1 MIFSMSVR
9 RGVVVVFILIGL
21 AMMASFGAVMMLA
34 MLGGGAPPPVAQNSA
49 LYLPLRAPFGEIEAA
64 DVFSLVSRHPTL
76 PATIEAIRKAKRD
89 SRVKTLVITPFA
101 SGALWAQLQEVRA
114 ALEDFRQS
122 GKSITAYLESGGAQE
137 YYLASAADRIVL
149 MPAGQLDLTGLATY
163 ELFFRGALDKLGV
176 VPDLLHIGDYKT
188 AANTFTERSFTKAHL
203 EMSRSLNRDWYDE
216 LVKTIAAAR
225 KKSVEEVRKI
235 IDDGPFLPDAALRA
249 GLIDQVAYED
259 QLDDQAPV
267 QGTRRLD
274 ANQYA
279 SAYVAGAPMTSG
291 AKIAV
296 LYAVGAIASGQST
309 LEGSG
314 GIVGSETFIEWLRKV
329 RVDSTVRAIVVRI
342 DSPGGSAIAS
352 EAIWRELML
361 TRDMK
366 PLIVSMGD
374 VAASGGYY
382 IAVPAHTIVAQA
394 GTLTGSIGVVT
405 GKFALGG
412 ALDKLGI
419 GTGAVTDGRHADIY
433 SPFRPFSSEER
444 AKVEEQMQATYELF
458 LSRVAEGRKTTK
470 EKIDA
475 VAQGRV
481 WTGRQALERGL
492 VDELGGLDRA
502 IRLAKE
508 RAKLDVSKDV
518 ELLVYP
524 QKPSIFDIFAHSFGG
539 TSAARITA
547 TSQLAGQWQQA
558 RAIESMAALLSRF
571 RRGEALMLMPNVF
584 VK

>member
-1 MIFSMSVR
+1 LSVR
-9 RGVVVVFILIGL
+9 RGVIVVFVLLGL
-21 AMMASFGAVMMLA
+21 AVMMS
-34 MLGGGAPPPVAQNSA
+34 LGGLLMLSLMAGAPPSVPQNAA
-49 LYLPLRAPFGEIEAA
+49 LYLPLQAPFGEIEAA
-64 DVFSLVSRHPTL
+64 DVFSLVSRRPTL
-76 PATIEAIRKAKRD
+76 AQTIEAIRKAKRD
-89 SRVKTLVITPFA
+89 SHIKTLVITPSA

-114 ALEDFRQS
+114 ALEDFKQS
-122 GKSITAYLESGGAQE
+122 GKSITAYLEFGGAQE
-137 YYLASAADRIVL
+137 YYIASVADRVVL

-203 EMSRSLNRDWYDE
+203 EMSRSLNRDWFDN
-216 LVKTIAAAR
+216 LVSAIAASR

-235 IDDGPFLPDAALRA
+235 IDSGPFLPEAALHA
-249 GLIDQVAYED
+249 GLVDKIAYED
-259 QLDDQAPV
+259 QLDDEGPV
-267 QGTRRLD
+267 QGTRKLD
-274 ANQYA
+274 ADTYA
-279 SAYVAGAPMTSG
+279 QVFVAGDATTVGS
-291 AKIAV
+291 KIAL
-296 LYAVGAIASGQST
+296 LYAVGTIASGKSA
-309 LEGSG
+309 LDGSG
-314 GIVGSETFIEWLRKV
+314 GVVGSETFVEWLRKV
-329 RVDSTVRAIVVRI
+329 RVDSTVRAIVIRI

-352 EAIWRELML
+352 EVIWRELML

-382 IAVPAHTIVAQA
+382 IAVPAHAIVAQP

-412 ALDKLGI
+412 TMDKIGV
-419 GTGAVTDGRHADIY
+419 GTGVVSDGRYADIY
-433 SPFRPFSSEER
+433 SPFRPFSPDER
-444 AKVEEQMQATYELF
+444 GRVEEQLQATYELF

-518 ELLVYP
+518 ELLIYP
-524 QKPSIFDIFAHSFGG
+524 QKPSIYDIFAHSFGG
-539 TSAARITA
+539 VTEGRLST
-547 TSQLAGQWQQA
+547 AGQVTGQLSQA
-558 RAIESMAALLSRF
+558 KAIESMATMLRRF

-584 VK
+584 VR